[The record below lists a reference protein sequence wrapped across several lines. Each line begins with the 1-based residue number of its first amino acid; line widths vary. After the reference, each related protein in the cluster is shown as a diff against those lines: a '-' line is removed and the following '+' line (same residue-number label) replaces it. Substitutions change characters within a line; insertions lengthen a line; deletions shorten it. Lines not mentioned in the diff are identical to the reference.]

1 MLRSVTWQ
9 VGWLLWVIDEIC
21 HTLFMNWCILFIDG
35 LSEEKHWYTSLQSDS
50 QSELLFCKKRNN
62 ERSGFVLFSSH
73 RTDKN
78 HTSFKKFFISVLWS
92 KNFPNLVP
100 SFSISRLFFK
110 KKKKNSG
117 ENERNY
123 YEGPRTWRGEGPR
136 IYVCRH
142 HVDSQ
147 SFFLNFLFKLRSLAR
162 VCDVIALFPVEVHH
176 CLAIAFRSSHEKYFK

>member
-100 SFSISRLFFK
+100 SFSISRLFLK
-110 KKKKNSG
+110 KKKKQWWKWKELLRRSP
-117 ENERNY
+117 Y
-123 YEGPRTWRGEGPR
+123 AAWWRSP
-136 IYVCRH
+136 YLCLPAPCRLP
-142 HVDSQ
+142 V
-147 SFFLNFLFKLRSLAR
+147 FFF
-162 VCDVIALFPVEVHH
+162 
-176 CLAIAFRSSHEKYFK
+176 